1 MGVVF
6 DYAWAV
12 SVPFPFSAKTLLY
25 WGFASLVVHVCHR
38 LIEQTSTMSDPLAR
52 RVNASHA
59 AICIGCLVWSLDVVG
74 YFMYPERVM
83 DSLHLA
89 PALAAML
96 LMILAARL
104 TVPALSSSTQVLK
117 VGLAGLGISSGMVV
131 GHVILANGVS
141 NGFSRVN
148 LQAVAGAVVLAIVL
162 ALGLALKHRA
172 ARLQVFVVEY
182 RPLGWPVKVVAGAVI
197 VLLHWVLVNIFSGAM
212 VTGTDR
218 AASGLTLLAT
228 IMVFGMAVAVDQLYN
243 AHFERSRQRFWT
255 HALSRVRKTP
265 AQSGE
270 TQVEH
275 QLSLLSDHLPAL
287 LTPERMQVHFQPII
301 KPPRDQWHQ
310 EALLRIKDPDL
321 GVINPEVFFLACELK
336 GMTAQVDR
344 LIIGIALDHV
354 CDWRR
359 QGFLQTYISVNVAPN
374 TLLAA
379 DFSSWLAHA
388 LQQRS
393 LPPGLL
399 KLEMTEHGIISSGS
413 KMLNALTAL
422 RSIGVGV
429 VMDDFGAGYSSLGV
443 LAELPIV
450 GIKCD
455 RLFVKG
461 LRLDQRRQ
469 LLLQH
474 IARLAQDLGITVTAE
489 GVETADELKI
499 VLQSGINSIQGYFYS
514 AALPADQIPAWQQRF
529 HFLRNQ
535 SERRIESISLEASVM
550 LGRS

>member
-6 DYAWAV
+6 DYAWTV

-38 LIEQTSTMSDPLAR
+38 LVEQTSTMSDPLAR

-74 YFMYPERVM
+74 YFMYSPRVM
-83 DSLHLA
+83 GSLHLA

-96 LMILAARL
+96 LMIIAARL
-104 TVPALSSSTQVLK
+104 TVPALSSSTQV
-117 VGLAGLGISSGMVV
+117 VPVALAGLGLSIGMVV
-131 GHVILANGVS
+131 AHVILANGVR
-141 NGFSRVN
+141 NGFSRIN
-148 LQAVAGAVVLAIVL
+148 LQAVAGAVLLAILL

-182 RPLGWPVKVVAGAVI
+182 RPLSWPVKLGAGAVI
-197 VLLHWVLVNIFSGAM
+197 VLLHWILINIFSGTMAAA
-212 VTGTDR
+212 TDQ

-265 AQSGE
+265 AQSRDG
-270 TQVEH
+270 QAEH

-287 LTPERMQVHFQPII
+287 LTPERMQVYFQPII
-301 KPPRDQWHQ
+301 KPTPDQWHQ
-310 EALLRIKDPDL
+310 EALLRIKDPDF

-344 LIIGIALDHV
+344 MVIGIALDHV
-354 CDWRR
+354 CDWRN
-359 QGFLQTYISVNVAPN
+359 QGFLQTCISVNVAPN

-379 DFSSWLAHA
+379 DFADWLLQA
-388 LQQRS
+388 LQQRMLS
-393 LPPGLL
+393 PGLL

-422 RSIGVGV
+422 RRIGVGV

-461 LRLDQRRQ
+461 LRLDRRRQ

-474 IARLAQDLGITVTAE
+474 IAKLAQDLGIAVTAE
-489 GVETADELKI
+489 GVETADELQI
-499 VLQSGINSIQGYFYS
+499 VLQSGISSIQGYFYS

-529 HFLRNQ
+529 HTLRNQ
-535 SERRIESISLEASVM
+535 GERRIEALSLTADVI
-550 LGRS
+550 LDRG